1 MLTGEAAWVPAAL
14 DLPPPAILPPTERRR
29 TSASVRLALAAAT
42 AAAADSGLPP
52 DGLDTVFASS
62 NGDGTVVGG
71 ILEALSR
78 PDGVVSPT
86 QFHNSVHNAAAG
98 YWGIATGSTR
108 SSVSLGCHDDSFP
121 VGLMQAALW
130 ATTTGEPVLFCAY
143 DAPLPPPLAERRPVE
158 HALAVAM
165 VLIPGA
171 SIGHDHG
178 FHLHMLPGQKQT
190 GKSWPAGPVA
200 RALAGSNPIACA
212 LPLLEALA
220 AGLAMVLDFDL
231 LDGGSLSLSVEP
243 C

>member
-1 MLTGEAAWVPAAL
+1 MLSGEAAWAPAAL

-29 TSASVRLALAAAT
+29 TSTSVRLALAAAV

-52 DGLDTVFASS
+52 ERLETVFVSS
-62 NGDGTVVGG
+62 NGDGAVVGG

-78 PDGVVSPT
+78 PDGMVSPT

-121 VGLMQAALW
+121 VGLMQAALRV
-130 ATTTGEPVLFCAY
+130 ATTGEPVLFCAY
-143 DAPLPPPLAERRPVE
+143 DAPLPPPLAARRPVE

-165 VLIPGA
+165 VLISWA
-171 SIGHDHG
+171 SAGHGPG
-178 FHLHMLPGQKQT
+178 FHLSVRPGQRQAGT
-190 GKSWPAGPVA
+190 VRPTGPVA
-200 RALAGSNPIACA
+200 RALAGSNPIARA
-212 LPLLEALA
+212 LPLLEVLA
-220 AGLAMVLDFDL
+220 TGQAAVLDFDL
-231 LDGGSLSLSVEP
+231 LDGGSLSLSVAP